1 MADHHA
7 ALSVPGATPAAGP
20 AWSDDR
26 RATTAFALLAVVAVG
41 AAAAALLSGSAA
53 LSPGEVWRALWHD
66 DAGPARTIVWELRLP
81 RILLAFGCGALLAV
95 AGVLL
100 QALLSNPLADPY
112 VLGLSGGSASAA
124 LVAMLAGAGAW
135 SVGAAAL
142 GGAAATSLAVLL
154 LSYRLAGFSMER
166 LLLAG
171 VAMSS
176 GLGALL
182 SVLLLLAPAAAIH
195 GMLFWLMGDLSEG
208 GDPRAIFGVLAGV
221 LACALALGARM
232 DILALG
238 ELKARALGVAV
249 APVRLAMYLAA
260 AVATAAVVTCAGTIG
275 FVGLVVPHLLRLI
288 GIRRHVRLLPAAALG
303 GGAFL
308 VVADTV
314 ARCAAAPVQL
324 PVGACTALI
333 GVPLL
338 LHLLWRRRRI

>member
-7 ALSVPGATPAAGP
+7 ALSGAGATTVSVS
-20 AWSDDR
+20 AWPDDR
-26 RATTAFALLAVVAVG
+26 RAAATFALLA
-41 AAAAALLSGSAA
+41 AAAACAAIVGLLSGSAN

-81 RILLAFGCGALLAV
+81 RVLLAFGCGALLAV

-124 LVAMLAGAGAW
+124 LAAMLAGAGAW

-142 GGAAATSLAVLL
+142 AGAAATALAVLV

-171 VAMSS
+171 VAMSA

-195 GMLFWLMGDLSEG
+195 GMLYWLMGDLSEG
-208 GDPRAIFGVLAGV
+208 GDPSAIFAVLVAVLAGS
-221 LACALALGARM
+221 LALGPRM
-232 DILALG
+232 DVLALG

-275 FVGLVVPHLLRLI
+275 FVGLVVPHLLRLV
-288 GIRRHVRLLPAAALG
+288 GIRRHGWLLPAAAVG
-303 GGAFL
+303 GGGFL
-308 VVADTV
+308 VIADTV